1 MSTKFLPEI
10 CASRRPGDNA
20 PILIR
25 RGMLGYWLAP
35 DQLWP
40 EYFNK
45 KHNISDAQRVA
56 MEIGCTHGWDVPGA
70 TPKE

>member
-1 MSTKFLPEI
+1 MSSILLPEI
-10 CASRRPGDNA
+10 CASRRPGDDA

-25 RGMLGYWLAP
+25 RGILGYWLAP
-35 DQLWP
+35 DQLHP

-45 KHNISDAQRVA
+45 KHRISDAQHDA
-56 MEIGCTHGWDVPGA
+56 MLIGCMFGWDVPGA